1 MSKFCELAGKIT
13 NCTDDC
19 KICLEEE
26 RREEAEGND
35 KEPTARSD
43 EKV

>member
-1 MSKFCELAGKIT
+1 MAQYCELAGRAT

-19 KICLEEE
+19 KRCLEEE
-26 RREEAEGND
+26 RREEAEGKD

>member
-1 MSKFCELAGKIT
+1 MSKFCELAGKVT
-13 NCTDDC
+13 NGTDDC

-26 RREEAEGND
+26 RLEEAEGKN

-43 EKV
+43 EKD

>member
-1 MSKFCELAGKIT
+1 MSKFCEFAGKVT

-19 KICLEEE
+19 RKCREEE
-26 RREEAEGND
+26 RREEAGGKD

-43 EKV
+43 EKD

>member
-19 KICLEEE
+19 KRCLEEE
-26 RREEAEGND
+26 RREEAEDN
-35 KEPTARSD
+35 D
-43 EKV
+43 EKD